1 MWERTQDPQAALAFK
16 ALRNAT
22 NNFTMSW
29 GFIGLSTFASAIFS
43 SL

>member
-1 MWERTQDPQAALAFK
+1 VFENQAVLASN

-22 NNFTMSW
+22 NNFTMSC
-29 GFIGLSTFASAIFS
+29 GFMGLSTFASAMFS